1 MYEFRRL
8 SDDHPDLRYSPLIR
22 AARLTLR
29 YAVEEGPI
37 GLTKTKAFKRSFVHW
52 AAEHFEWPG
61 SSSEEL
67 FRYNKVLNEY
77 DFAPLELLHF
87 LLTTLKMGRHYKGE
101 FRASRK
107 GEALSRS
114 PGKLFHELIPFY
126 ILRLDHAAYG
136 RLKQAPVGTW
146 DVWLNVTNV
155 ELENGASERELY
167 NTFYEDGRDGD
178 DANWR
183 EIAAFSH
190 YVLTPLEWSGL
201 IATQDAKAAGQPAHM
216 CFKTPLWRSALKLE
230 TDNVL
235 KPATRH

>member
-1 MYEFRRL
+1 MFEFRRL
-8 SDDHPDLRYSPLIR
+8 SDDNPVLSYSPLLR

-37 GLTKTKAFKRSFVHW
+37 GLTKTKAFKRSFVNW
-52 AAEHFEWPG
+52 AAEHFDWPG

-87 LLTTLKMGRHYKGE
+87 LLITLNLGRHYKGE
-101 FRASRK
+101 FRATRK
-107 GEALSRS
+107 GEVLSRS
-114 PGKLFHELIPFY
+114 PGKLFHELVPFY
-126 ILRLDHAAYG
+126 ILRLDHAGYG

-167 NTFYEDGRDGD
+167 YTFYEDGRDGD
-178 DANWR
+178 DAGWR

-201 IATQDAKAAGQPAHM
+201 IAVGDARVAGQSDKLY
-216 CFKTPLWRSALKLE
+216 FKTPLWRSALKLD
-230 TDNVL
+230 TDEVL
-235 KPATRH
+235 VAATRH